1 MLSDNFRKNLMHKD
15 DIARFLVAIVFILPK
30 WIAPAPSINYVH
42 NELYNFINLLL
53 IILILLL
60 KKYINY

>member
-1 MLSDNFRKNLMHKD
+1 MHKD

-42 NELYNFINLLL
+42 NELYNFINLSL
-53 IILILLL
+53 IILILISILLLLL